1 MSADE
6 LVLGLAAAR
15 SKQAL
20 HRLLAQG
27 LGFPKH
33 YGMNWD
39 AFWDCVRDDDQ
50 SCLPRHLVLEGMAS
64 LEQSLPHEARMLQQL
79 LRELQQ
85 ERPGLRVTIRA

>member
-6 LVLGLAAAR
+6 LVLDLARER

-27 LGFPKH
+27 LGFPDY

-50 SCLPRHLVLEGMAS
+50 SRLPRHLVLAGMAS
-64 LEQSLPHEARMLQQL
+64 LEQSLPHEARTLQQV
-79 LRELQQ
+79 LRELQH
-85 ERPGLRVTIRA
+85 ERPELRVTIRA

>member
-1 MSADE
+1 MSPDE
-6 LVLGLAAAR
+6 TTLVLANAR

-20 HRLLAQG
+20 HTLLARG
-27 LGFPKH
+27 LGFPDY

-50 SCLPRHLVLEGMAS
+50 SRLPRHLVLEGMV
-64 LEQSLPHEARMLQQL
+64 QLQQALPREADTLRRL

-85 ERPGLRVTIRA
+85 ARPGLRLTIRD

>member
-1 MSADE
+1 MSADQ
-6 LVLGLAAAR
+6 LVLDLAPAR

-27 LGFPKH
+27 LGFPDH

-39 AFWDCVRDDDQ
+39 AFWDCVRDDEQ
-50 SCLPRHLVLEGMAS
+50 SRLPLHLVLAGMAS

-85 ERPGLRVTIRA
+85 ERPELRVTIRA